1 VRFPN
6 EGRIFI
12 KPLHPETGEEH
23 FMAAPAID
31 INPNQARPFLQEV
44 MDRSGQ
50 NLSACYQ
57 CRRCAAGCSVGDE
70 TDFFTPNL
78 LIRMVVLGDR
88 DQALSNQLVWKCVS
102 CYTCGTRCPND
113 IQTARITETL
123 KKMAKEEHLEP
134 LQPKIAD
141 FHDAFVRSGLRW
153 GRVNEM
159 EFMGAY
165 EMKFALRKIKT
176 REFGAIVDEIKT
188 QARLGMEM
196 TRLRRMHF
204 GFLMAKGRKEIKA
217 LQRKSKQRATH

>member
-1 VRFPN
+1 MTVPTIEVN
-6 EGRIFI
+6 
-12 KPLHPETGEEH
+12 
-23 FMAAPAID
+23 PA
-31 INPNQARPFLQEV
+31 QAQPFLKQV

-78 LIRMVVLGDR
+78 LIRMVVLGNR
-88 DQALSNQLVWKCVS
+88 QQALSNELVWKCVS

-134 LQPKIAD
+134 LQPQIAD
-141 FHDAFVRSGLRW
+141 FHDAFIRSGIRW

-165 EMKFALRKIKT
+165 EMKFALRKLSAGK
-176 REFGAIVDEIKT
+176 FGAIFSELNT
-188 QARLGMEM
+188 QARLGMGM
-196 TRLRRMHF
+196 MRHRRMHF

-217 LQRKSKQRATH
+217 LQRKSKQRATQ

>member
-1 VRFPN
+1 MTVPTIEVN
-6 EGRIFI
+6 
-12 KPLHPETGEEH
+12 
-23 FMAAPAID
+23 PA
-31 INPNQARPFLQEV
+31 QAQPFLKQV

-78 LIRMVVLGDR
+78 LIRMVVLGNR
-88 DQALSNQLVWKCVS
+88 QQALSNELVWKCVS

-134 LQPKIAD
+134 LQPQITD
-141 FHDAFVRSGLRW
+141 FHDAFVRSGIRW

-165 EMKFALRKIKT
+165 EMKFALRKLSAGK
-176 REFGAIVDEIKT
+176 FGAIFSELNT
-188 QARLGMEM
+188 QARLGMGM
-196 TRLRRMHF
+196 MRHRRMHF

-217 LQRKSKQRATH
+217 LQRKSKQRATQ

>member
-1 VRFPN
+1 M
-6 EGRIFI
+6 
-12 KPLHPETGEEH
+12 T
-23 FMAAPAID
+23 APAIEV
-31 INPNQARPFLQEV
+31 NPAQAHPFLDQV
-44 MDRSGQ
+44 MKRSGQ

-88 DQALSNQLVWKCVS
+88 QRALNNELVWKCVA

-134 LQPKIAD
+134 LQPQIAD

-165 EMKFALRKIKT
+165 EMKFVLRKISAGK
-176 REFGAIVDEIKT
+176 FGDVFDELNT
-188 QARLGMEM
+188 QARLGMAM
-196 TRLRRMHF
+196 MRHRRMHF

-217 LQRKSKQRATH
+217 LQRKSKQRATD

>member
-1 VRFPN
+1 
-6 EGRIFI
+6 
-12 KPLHPETGEEH
+12 
-23 FMAAPAID
+23 MAAPAID
-31 INPNQARPFLQEV
+31 INPDQAQPFLKEV

-70 TDFFTPNL
+70 TGFFTPNL

-88 DQALSNQLVWKCVS
+88 ERALNNELVWKCVS

-123 KKMAKEEHLEP
+123 KKMAKAEHLPP

-141 FHDAFVRSGLRW
+141 FHDAFVTSGIRW

-165 EMKFALRKIKT
+165 EMKFALRNIKA
-176 REFGAIVDEIKT
+176 RRFGAIWDELKT
-188 QARLGMEM
+188 QAGLGMKM
-196 TRLRRMHF
+196 TQLRRMHF
-204 GFLMAKGRKEIKA
+204 GFLIAKGRKEIKA

>member
-1 VRFPN
+1 
-6 EGRIFI
+6 
-12 KPLHPETGEEH
+12 
-23 FMAAPAID
+23 MAAPAID
-31 INPNQARPFLQEV
+31 INPDQDQPFLKEV

-88 DQALSNQLVWKCVS
+88 ERALNNQLVWKCVS
-102 CYTCGTRCPND
+102 CFTCGTRCPND

-123 KKMAKEEHLEP
+123 KKMAKAEHLPP

-141 FHDAFVRSGLRW
+141 FHDAFVNSGIRW

-165 EMKFALRKIKT
+165 EMKLALRNIKA
-176 REFGAIVDEIKT
+176 RRFGAILDEVKA
-188 QARLGMEM
+188 QAGLGMKM
-196 TRLRRMHF
+196 TQLRRMHF
-204 GFLMAKGRKEIKA
+204 GFLIAKGRKEIKA

>member
-1 VRFPN
+1 MTV
-6 EGRIFI
+6 
-12 KPLHPETGEEH
+12 
-23 FMAAPAID
+23 PAIEV
-31 INPNQARPFLQEV
+31 NPAQAQPFLKQV

-78 LIRMVVLGDR
+78 LIRMVVLGNR
-88 DQALSNQLVWKCVS
+88 QQALSNELVWKCVS

-134 LQPKIAD
+134 LQPQIAD
-141 FHDAFVRSGLRW
+141 FHDAFIRSGIRW

-165 EMKFALRKIKT
+165 EMKFALRKLSAGK
-176 REFGAIVDEIKT
+176 FGAIFSELNT
-188 QARLGMEM
+188 QARLGMGM
-196 TRLRRMHF
+196 MRHRRMHF

-217 LQRKSKQRATH
+217 MQRKSKQRATQ

>member
-1 VRFPN
+1 
-6 EGRIFI
+6 
-12 KPLHPETGEEH
+12 
-23 FMAAPAID
+23 MAAPALD
-31 INPNQARPFLQEV
+31 IKPDQAQPFLKEV

-88 DQALSNQLVWKCVS
+88 ERALSNQLVWKCVS

-123 KKMAKEEHLEP
+123 KKMAKAEHLPP

-141 FHDAFVRSGLRW
+141 FHDAFVKSGIRW

-165 EMKFALRKIKT
+165 EMKFALRNIKA
-176 REFGAIVDEIKT
+176 RRFGAILDEVKA
-188 QARLGMEM
+188 QAGLGMKM
-196 TRLRRMHF
+196 TQLRRMHF
-204 GFLMAKGRKEIKA
+204 GFLVAKGRKEIKA
-217 LQRKSKQRATH
+217 LQRKSKRSATH

>member
-1 VRFPN
+1 
-6 EGRIFI
+6 
-12 KPLHPETGEEH
+12 
-23 FMAAPAID
+23 MAAPAID
-31 INPNQARPFLQEV
+31 INPDQAQPFLKEV

-88 DQALSNQLVWKCVS
+88 ERALNNQLVWKCVS
-102 CYTCGTRCPND
+102 CFTCGTRCPND

-123 KKMAKEEHLEP
+123 KKMAKAEHLPP

-141 FHDAFVRSGLRW
+141 FHDAFVNAGIRW

-165 EMKFALRKIKT
+165 EMKLALRNIKA
-176 REFGAIVDEIKT
+176 RRFGAILDEVKA
-188 QARLGMEM
+188 QAGLGMKM

-204 GFLMAKGRKEIKA
+204 GFLIAKGRKEIKA

>member
-1 VRFPN
+1 
-6 EGRIFI
+6 
-12 KPLHPETGEEH
+12 
-23 FMAAPAID
+23 MAAPAID
-31 INPNQARPFLQEV
+31 IKPDQAQPFLKEV

-88 DQALSNQLVWKCVS
+88 ERALNNQLVWKCVS

-123 KKMAKEEHLEP
+123 KKMAKAEHLPP

-141 FHDAFVRSGLRW
+141 FHDAFVRSGIRW

-165 EMKFALRKIKT
+165 EMKFALRSIKA
-176 REFGAIVDEIKT
+176 RRFGAILDEVKT
-188 QARLGMEM
+188 QAGLGMKM
-196 TRLRRMHF
+196 TQLRRMHF
-204 GFLMAKGRKEIKA
+204 GFLIAKGRKEIKA

>member
-1 VRFPN
+1 
-6 EGRIFI
+6 
-12 KPLHPETGEEH
+12 
-23 FMAAPAID
+23 MATPAID
-31 INPNQARPFLQEV
+31 INPAQTQPFLAEV
-44 MDRSGQ
+44 MARSGQ

-70 TDFFTPNL
+70 TDYFTPNL

-134 LQPKIAD
+134 LQPKIAY

-159 EFMGAY
+159 EFMGVY
-165 EMKFALRKIKT
+165 EMKFALRNIKT
-176 REFGAIVDEIKT
+176 RAFGAIFDEIKT
-188 QARLGMEM
+188 QAHLGLEM

-204 GFLMAKGRKEIKA
+204 GFLVAKGRKEIKA
-217 LQRKSKQRATH
+217 LQRKSKQRAAH

>member
-1 VRFPN
+1 
-6 EGRIFI
+6 
-12 KPLHPETGEEH
+12 
-23 FMAAPAID
+23 MAAPAID
-31 INPNQARPFLQEV
+31 IKPDQAQPFLKEV

-88 DQALSNQLVWKCVS
+88 ERALNNQLVWKCVS

-123 KKMAKEEHLEP
+123 KKMAKAEHLPP
-134 LQPKIAD
+134 LQPEIAD
-141 FHDAFVRSGLRW
+141 FHDAFVRSGIRW

-165 EMKFALRKIKT
+165 EMKFALRNIKA
-176 REFGAIVDEIKT
+176 RRFGAILDEVKT
-188 QARLGMEM
+188 QAGLGMKM
-196 TRLRRMHF
+196 TQLRRMHF
-204 GFLMAKGRKEIKA
+204 GFLIAKGRKEIKA

>member
-1 VRFPN
+1 
-6 EGRIFI
+6 
-12 KPLHPETGEEH
+12 
-23 FMAAPAID
+23 MAAPAID
-31 INPNQARPFLQEV
+31 INPAQTQPFLAEV
-44 MDRSGQ
+44 MARSGQ

-70 TDFFTPNL
+70 TDYFTPNL

-141 FHDAFVRSGLRW
+141 FHDAFVHSGLRW

-165 EMKFALRKIKT
+165 EMKFALRNIKT
-176 REFGAIVDEIKT
+176 RAFGAIFDEIKA
-188 QARLGMEM
+188 QAHLGLEM

-204 GFLMAKGRKEIKA
+204 GFLVAKGRKEIKA

>member
-1 VRFPN
+1 
-6 EGRIFI
+6 
-12 KPLHPETGEEH
+12 
-23 FMAAPAID
+23 MAAPAID
-31 INPNQARPFLQEV
+31 INPNQAQPFLKEV

-88 DQALSNQLVWKCVS
+88 ERALNNQLVWKCVS
-102 CYTCGTRCPND
+102 CFTCGTRCPND

-123 KKMAKEEHLEP
+123 KKMAKAEHLPP

-141 FHDAFVRSGLRW
+141 FHDAFVNSGIRW

-165 EMKFALRKIKT
+165 EMKLALRNIKA
-176 REFGAIVDEIKT
+176 RRFGAILDEVKA
-188 QARLGMEM
+188 QAGLGMKM
-196 TRLRRMHF
+196 TQLRRMHF
-204 GFLMAKGRKEIKA
+204 GFLIAKGRKEIKA

>member
-1 VRFPN
+1 
-6 EGRIFI
+6 
-12 KPLHPETGEEH
+12 
-23 FMAAPAID
+23 MAAPAID
-31 INPNQARPFLQEV
+31 INPDQAQPFLKEV

-70 TDFFTPNL
+70 TNFFTPNL

-88 DQALSNQLVWKCVS
+88 ERALNNELVWKCVS

-123 KKMAKEEHLEP
+123 KKMAKAEHLPP

-141 FHDAFVRSGLRW
+141 FHDAFVKSSIRW

-165 EMKFALRKIKT
+165 EMKFALRNIKA
-176 REFGAIVDEIKT
+176 RQFGAILDEVKT
-188 QARLGMEM
+188 QAGLGMKM
-196 TRLRRMHF
+196 TQLRRMHF
-204 GFLMAKGRKEIKA
+204 GFLIAKGRKEIKA

>member
-1 VRFPN
+1 
-6 EGRIFI
+6 
-12 KPLHPETGEEH
+12 
-23 FMAAPAID
+23 MAAPAID
-31 INPNQARPFLQEV
+31 IKPDQAQPFLKEV

-88 DQALSNQLVWKCVS
+88 ERALNNQLVWKCVS
-102 CYTCGTRCPND
+102 CFTCGTRCPND

-123 KKMAKEEHLEP
+123 KKMAKAEHLPP

-141 FHDAFVRSGLRW
+141 FHDAFVRSGIRW

-165 EMKFALRKIKT
+165 EMKFALRNIKA
-176 REFGAIVDEIKT
+176 RRFGAVLDEVKT
-188 QARLGMEM
+188 QAGLGMKM
-196 TRLRRMHF
+196 TQLRRMHF
-204 GFLMAKGRKEIKA
+204 GFLIAKGRKEIKA

>member
-1 VRFPN
+1 
-6 EGRIFI
+6 
-12 KPLHPETGEEH
+12 
-23 FMAAPAID
+23 MAAPAID
-31 INPNQARPFLQEV
+31 IKPDQAQPFLKEV

-70 TDFFTPNL
+70 TNFFTPNL

-88 DQALSNQLVWKCVS
+88 ERALNNELVWKCVS

-123 KKMAKEEHLEP
+123 KKMAKAEHLPP

-141 FHDAFVRSGLRW
+141 FHDAFVRSGIRW

-165 EMKFALRKIKT
+165 EMKFALRNIKA
-176 REFGAIVDEIKT
+176 RRFGAILDEVKT
-188 QARLGMEM
+188 QAGLGMKM
-196 TRLRRMHF
+196 TQLRRMHF
-204 GFLMAKGRKEIKA
+204 GFLIAKGRKEIKA

>member
-1 VRFPN
+1 
-6 EGRIFI
+6 
-12 KPLHPETGEEH
+12 
-23 FMAAPAID
+23 MAAPAID
-31 INPNQARPFLQEV
+31 INPDQAQPFLKEV

-88 DQALSNQLVWKCVS
+88 ERALNNQLV
-102 CYTCGTRCPND
+102 CPND

-123 KKMAKEEHLEP
+123 KKMAKAEHLPP

-141 FHDAFVRSGLRW
+141 FHDAFVKSGIRW

-165 EMKFALRKIKT
+165 EMKFALRNIKA
-176 REFGAIVDEIKT
+176 RQFGTILDEVKT
-188 QARLGMEM
+188 QAGLGMKM
-196 TRLRRMHF
+196 TQLRRMHF
-204 GFLMAKGRKEIKA
+204 GFLIAKGRKEIKA

>member
-1 VRFPN
+1 MTV
-6 EGRIFI
+6 
-12 KPLHPETGEEH
+12 
-23 FMAAPAID
+23 PAIEV
-31 INPNQARPFLQEV
+31 NPAQAQPFLKQV

-78 LIRMVVLGDR
+78 LIRMVVLGNR
-88 DQALSNQLVWKCVS
+88 QQALSNELVWKCVS

-134 LQPKIAD
+134 LQPQIAD
-141 FHDAFVRSGLRW
+141 FHDAFVRSGIRW

-165 EMKFALRKIKT
+165 EMKFALRKLSAGK
-176 REFGAIVDEIKT
+176 FGAIFSELNT
-188 QARLGMEM
+188 QARLGMGM
-196 TRLRRMHF
+196 MRHRRMHF

-217 LQRKSKQRATH
+217 LQRKSKERATQ

>member
-1 VRFPN
+1 M
-6 EGRIFI
+6 
-12 KPLHPETGEEH
+12 T
-23 FMAAPAID
+23 APAIEV
-31 INPNQARPFLQEV
+31 NPAHAQPFLQQV

-88 DQALSNQLVWKCVS
+88 QQALSNQLVWKCVS

-134 LQPKIAD
+134 LQPQIAD
-141 FHDAFVRSGLRW
+141 FHDAFVQSGLRW

-159 EFMGAY
+159 EFMGSY

-176 REFGAIVDEIKT
+176 REFGAIVNEMKT
-188 QARLGMEM
+188 QGRLGMQM
-196 TRLRRMHF
+196 MQHRRMHF

-217 LQRKSKQRATH
+217 LQRKSKQRATD